1 VNSRRA
7 GFAGYTCRL
16 THPNTA
22 QLTARTHHLPAQA
35 AHPDKLEIRKVE
47 ELSNTEALA
56 EAFRGVDG
64 VFHMAAVHPKYGFQ
78 ETTEGRQAL
87 VAIAVEGTLSA
98 MRACVAAGV
107 KRVVLTSSLAA
118 VECGNDEGTLTEGTW
133 SKAEVYDSSDKLT
146 NTTWGTHYTYVKSK
160 TEQEKA
166 AVAFASEHG
175 LDLRVVVPGNLCV
188 GPIANKQ
195 INGTMTR
202 LCDIMKG
209 TNTLKGAADLGEH
222 ALSAAPRS
230 VPSLAALTRCPHS
243 LPLAALTRRP
253 HSPPSVAATHCPH
266 SPDSSR
272 AGVVHVGDVVAA
284 HLECM
289 TKDDATGRY
298 IVTRNMVRI
307 EELFET
313 LKSLY
318 PTAPIAKLDNMD
330 YASGVP
336 GKARSIE
343 SRTEKELGLQL
354 TDLRTTLKEAVD
366 SMVNHGYVAASA

>member
-1 VNSRRA
+1 M
-7 GFAGYTCRL
+7 G
-16 THPNTA
+16 
-22 QLTARTHHLPAQA
+22 
-35 AHPDKLEIRKVE
+35 
-47 ELSNTEALA
+47 
-56 EAFRGVDG
+56 
-64 VFHMAAVHPKYGFQ
+64 
-78 ETTEGRQAL
+78 
-87 VAIAVEGTLSA
+87 
-98 MRACVAAGV
+98 
-107 KRVVLTSSLAA
+107 
-118 VECGNDEGTLTEGTW
+118 
-133 SKAEVYDSSDKLT
+133 
-146 NTTWGTHYTYVKSK
+146 K

-175 LDLRVVVPGNLCV
+175 LDLRVMIPGNLCV

-202 LCDIMKG
+202 LSDIMKG
-209 TNTLKGAADLGEH
+209 TNTLKGAADL
-222 ALSAAPRS
+222 
-230 VPSLAALTRCPHS
+230 
-243 LPLAALTRRP
+243 
-253 HSPPSVAATHCPH
+253 
-266 SPDSSR
+266 
-272 AGVVHVGDVVAA
+272 GVVHVGDVVAA

-318 PTAPIAKLDNMD
+318 PTTPIAKLDNMD

-366 SMVNHGYVAASA
+366 S